1 MIEFFK
7 KNKIFFI
14 VLTTIIIIVLGITLG
29 IGISK
34 KKKAKI
40 QQEEQAKVQ
49 QELISNKEKLD
60 KAEELKNDINKTEK
74 EKDEDEYT
82 DEYKEYLK
90 LSDEEKKKVEAVP
103 RKIKVD
109 YSNLDNIRKDQEED
123 LNKKYVLPDDKKSEE
138 KEEEKKD
145 ENNDDNKD
153 VEVLPTK
160 FDLRDKIDIKVE
172 NQQTFGLCWNF
183 ASLKSLETNL
193 ALVKGENYDF
203 SESHIDYITSKEM
216 SGNYR
221 ILHDGGNFEDM
232 IKYSNLNK
240 GFVLEETVPL
250 DDYEEYEYNTFYN
263 TKSEDITVVKDVK
276 FPSFTK
282 SEFNES
288 QVDEKFKEFQATI
301 KTHIMNYGSVY
312 AGIMAPDFGKNYY
325 FKDID
330 DINLSR
336 GGHAVSIVGWD
347 DNYSKE
353 NFKSPT
359 GKQPEKNGAY
369 IALNSWGE
377 SWGENGYFYISYEDI
392 SVHNNLNGIIST
404 DTKDLVKL
412 LDFKNEKLEK
422 YIENTVY
429 DQIITVNGKKYI
441 KPTTLDSIRR
451 IDLSNSELDNL
462 NGLEYFKN
470 IYELDLS
477 NNKLENI
484 DKLGNLKYSEIMGLR
499 LNLSNNNIKDVAVLK
514 DKYISSLF
522 LDGNINVKGYGKI
535 KKIGYL
541 SLDNC
546 GITELED
553 LSSIEDLG
561 CINLSNNNISNY
573 DSIGNCN
580 SLYSIDLANNN
591 LEDLSKINNILNN
604 ENIIFLDLSNNKL
617 KDISNL
623 KNNNHIYNLDLS
635 NNTEIAD
642 FSPIKSCA
650 TLVMLKVENCGI
662 KNAEDVLINSYQDEF
677 LGNIGDDEFNYG
689 EDKGDYDGGDDYW
702 GIVYDLSNNIGISNI
717 KSLKNATD
725 IKLNNCDIK
734 DISELKE
741 LEYLQEIEL
750 SGNKELS
757 GDLSGKHFYRIDISD
772 CNLDDNF
779 NFFNVDEVYII
790 NIEKNNIKN
799 LELLK
804 NKVNCINI
812 EVDEYTDEI
821 TIPENVWV
829 EAEKYN
835 IRVEIPSTKNTTMNL
850 TKFIKDGDFIGS
862 IKSIDGKKYSNII
875 VNTPI
880 NSKDTEIKLEI
891 YGNVSCEDVT
901 LKFEINKNLDSL
913 GLAVTKKPDKTD
925 YALDEQINTNGIKVV
940 NKYQNYIEK
949 ETNNFEIGETK
960 GIDTNKA
967 LVPVTQNKFV
977 TAFSVNIIGM
987 NKEIDDGDLLDEDL
1001 IIPEDFEGEFPT
1013 LTFQTDEMYNIAKSY
1028 WSGNILNSN
1037 KYAKTIVLKSKK
1049 EYNKYEIP
1057 MYIPREYLYDIE
1069 GLKAMINSDI
1079 YIEFHEDV
1087 DNSIITSEE
1096 LKYFDKF
1103 ENLQNIYI
1111 ITSKTDKS
1119 QVIVDQSKYNII
1131 LQDGVG

>member
-14 VLTTIIIIVLGITLG
+14 VLITIIVIVLGITLG

-49 QELISNKEKLD
+49 QELISNKEKSD
-60 KAEELKNDINKTEK
+60 KVEELKNDINKTEK

-82 DEYKEYLK
+82 EEYKEYLK
-90 LSDEEKKKVEAVP
+90 LSDEEKKKVEVVP

-109 YSNLDNIRKDQEED
+109 YSNLDNIKKDQEED
-123 LNKKYVLPDDKKSEE
+123 LNKKYVLPDDEKSEE

-172 NQQTFGLCWNF
+172 NQQTFGLCWDF
-183 ASLKSLETNL
+183 AALKSLETNL

-203 SESHIDYITSKEM
+203 SESHVDYITSKEM
-216 SGNYR
+216 SKNYR

-232 IKYSNLNK
+232 LSYSDLNK
-240 GFVLEETVPL
+240 GFVLEETVPYG
-250 DDYEEYEYNTFYN
+250 DYEEYDYNTFYN
-263 TKSEDITVVKDVK
+263 TKSEDITVTKDVK
-276 FPSFTK
+276 FPSFYK
-282 SEFNES
+282 NLFDES
-288 QVDEKFKEFQATI
+288 QVDEKFKEFQSTI
-301 KTHIMNYGSVY
+301 KTHVMNYGSIY
-312 AGIMAPDFGKNYY
+312 AVIQAPDWGNCFY
-325 FKDID
+325 KDD
-330 DINLSR
+330 EDCSLSR
-336 GGHAVSIVGWD
+336 GPHAVAIIGWD

-412 LDFKNEKLEK
+412 SDFNNEKLEK

-441 KPTTLDSIRR
+441 KPITLDSIRR

-499 LNLSNNNIKDVAVLK
+499 LNLSNNNIKDVSVLK

-553 LSSIEDLG
+553 LSSIEYLG

-677 LGNIGDDEFNYG
+677 LGNISDDEFNYG
-689 EDKGDYDGGDDYW
+689 DYDGDDDYW
-702 GIVYDLSNNIGISNI
+702 GIVYDLSNNVGISNI
-717 KSLKNATD
+717 KSLKNAAD

-757 GDLSGKHFYRIDISD
+757 GDLSGKHFNRIDISD

-880 NSKDTEIKLEI
+880 NSKDTEIKLAT
-891 YGNVSCEDVT
+891 YGKVSCEDVT

-925 YALDEQINTNGIKVV
+925 YALEEPIDTKGIKVV
-940 NKYQNYIEK
+940 NKYKDYIEK
-949 ETNNFEIGETK
+949 ETNDFEIGDTK
-960 GIDTNKA
+960 GIDDNKA
-967 LVPVTQNKFV
+967 LVAVKQNKFV
-977 TAFSVNIIGM
+977 TAFSVNITGM
-987 NKEIDDGDLLDEDL
+987 NKEIDDDELLDEDL
-1001 IIPEDFEGEFPT
+1001 IIPDDFDGEFPT
-1013 LTFQTDEMYNIAKSY
+1013 LTFKTDEMYDIAYSY
-1028 WSGNILNSN
+1028 WGEDILSSN
-1037 KYAKTIVLKSKK
+1037 KDTKTIVLKTKK

-1057 MYIPREYLYDIE
+1057 MYIPRKYLYDIE

-1079 YIEFHEDV
+1079 YILFNEVDGNSTITAEDF
-1087 DNSIITSEE
+1087 
-1096 LKYFDKF
+1096 KYFEKF
-1103 ENLQNIYI
+1103 ENLQNIHI
-1111 ITSKTDKS
+1111 ITSETDKNK
-1119 QVIVDQSKYNII
+1119 IVVNQSKYNII
-1131 LQDGVG
+1131 FEGGVG

>member
-60 KAEELKNDINKTEK
+60 KAEALKNYINKTEK

-109 YSNLDNIRKDQEED
+109 YSNLDNIKKDQEED
-123 LNKKYVLPDDKKSEE
+123 LNKKYVLPDDE
-138 KEEEKKD
+138 KNEEKKD
-145 ENNDDNKD
+145 ENNEDKKD

-172 NQQTFGLCWNF
+172 NQQTFGLCWDF

-250 DDYEEYEYNTFYN
+250 NDYEEYEYNTFYN

-276 FPSFTK
+276 FPSFTRT
-282 SEFNES
+282 EFDES
-288 QVDEKFKEFQATI
+288 KVDEEFKEFQATI
-301 KTHIMNYGSVY
+301 KTHIMNYGSLY
-312 AGIMAPDFGKNYY
+312 AGIKSPDFGKNCYY
-325 FKDID
+325 KDSD
-330 DINLSR
+330 DINLSK
-336 GGHAVSIVGWD
+336 GNHAVSIVGWD
-347 DNYSKE
+347 DNYSRE

-359 GKQPEKNGAY
+359 GKQPEKDGAY

-392 SVHNNLNGIIST
+392 NVHDNLNGIIST

-412 LDFKNEKLEK
+412 SDFNNEKLEK

-484 DKLGNLKYSEIMGLR
+484 DKIGTLEYPENYVLR
-499 LNLSNNNIKDVAVLK
+499 LNLSNNNIKDVSALK
-514 DKYISSLF
+514 DKNIDALF
-522 LDGNINVKGYGKI
+522 LDGNKNVKGYGQVTKVS
-535 KKIGYL
+535 YL
-541 SLDNC
+541 SLENC

-553 LSSIEDLG
+553 LSSITRLR
-561 CINLSNNNISNY
+561 CIDLSNNNISNY
-573 DSIGNCN
+573 ENIEDFNY
-580 SLYSIDLANNN
+580 LYSIDLSNNN

-604 ENIIFLDLSNNKL
+604 ENIIIMDLSNNNL

-623 KNNNHIYNLDLS
+623 KDNNHIYTLDLS

-642 FSPIKSCA
+642 FTPIKSCA
-650 TLVMLKVENCGI
+650 GLSYLKVENCGI

-677 LGNIGDDEFNYG
+677 LGNVNYDE
-689 EDKGDYDGGDDYW
+689 EDYYDGDYDYW
-702 GIVYDLSNNIGISNI
+702 GISYDLSNNVGISNI
-717 KSLKNATD
+717 KALKNASN
-725 IKLNNCDIK
+725 IKLENCDIK
-734 DISELKE
+734 DVSELKE
-741 LEYLQEIEL
+741 LEYLYGVDL
-750 SGNKELS
+750 SGNKEIS
-757 GDLSGKHFYRIDISD
+757 GDLSEKYLSSLNVSN
-772 CNLDDNF
+772 CNLNESF
-779 NFFNVDEVYII
+779 NFFNVAGVDII
-790 NIEKNNIKN
+790 DIRKNNIN
-799 LELLK
+799 DLEALK
-804 NKVNCINI
+804 KKTNYSSILI
-812 EVDEYTDEI
+812 DEYTDE
-821 TIPENVWV
+821 TKLPENVFV
-829 EAEKYN
+829 EADKYDVT
-835 IRVEIPSTKNTTMNL
+835 IEVPSANDTTINL
-850 TKFIKDGDFIGS
+850 TKLIKDDEFFGM
-862 IKSIDGKKYSNII
+862 IKSINGKKYSNVLINI
-875 VNTPI
+875 PI
-880 NSKDTEIKLEI
+880 NSKKTEIKLST
-891 YGNVSCEDVT
+891 YGNINCEDAT
-901 LKFEINKNLDSL
+901 IKFKVNKNLNSL
-913 GLAVTKKPDKTD
+913 GIAVTRKPDRID
-925 YALDEQINTNGIKVV
+925 YAIDEPVNTKGIEVV
-940 NKYQNYIEK
+940 NKYENYIEK
-949 ETNNFEIGETK
+949 ETNDFEIGETK
-960 GIDTNKA
+960 GIETNKA

-977 TAFSVNIIGM
+977 TAFSVNIMGM

-1049 EYNKYEIP
+1049 EYNRYEIP

-1079 YIEFHEDV
+1079 YIEFNEDV

-1111 ITSKTDKS
+1111 ITSETDKS
-1119 QVIVDQSKYNII
+1119 KVIVDQSKYNII
-1131 LQDGVG
+1131 LQNGVG

>member
-74 EKDEDEYT
+74 EKDEEEYT

-145 ENNDDNKD
+145 ENNDDKKD

-172 NQQTFGLCWNF
+172 NQQTFGLCWDF

-221 ILHDGGNFEDM
+221 TLHDGGNFEDM

-312 AGIMAPDFGKNYY
+312 AVIMAPDFGKNYY

-392 SVHNNLNGIIST
+392 NVHNNLNGIIST

-412 LDFKNEKLEK
+412 SDFNNEKLEK

-484 DKLGNLKYSEIMGLR
+484 DKIGTLEYPENYALR
-499 LNLSNNNIKDVAVLK
+499 LNLSNNNIKDVSALK
-514 DKYISSLF
+514 DKKLDALF
-522 LDGNINVKGYGKI
+522 LDGNKNVKGYGQVTKVL
-535 KKIGYL
+535 YL
-541 SLDNC
+541 SLENC

-553 LSSIEDLG
+553 LSSITELR

-573 DSIGNCN
+573 DNIENFDY
-580 SLYSIDLANNN
+580 LYSVDLSNNN

-604 ENIIFLDLSNNKL
+604 ENIIIMDLSNNNL

-623 KNNNHIYNLDLS
+623 KDNNHIYTLDLS

-642 FSPIKSCA
+642 FTPIKSCA
-650 TLVMLKVENCGI
+650 GLSYLKVENCGI

-677 LGNIGDDEFNYG
+677 LGNVNYDE
-689 EDKGDYDGGDDYW
+689 EDYYDGDYDYW
-702 GIVYDLSNNIGISNI
+702 GISYDLSNNVGISNI
-717 KSLKNATD
+717 KALKNASN
-725 IKLNNCDIK
+725 IKLENCEIK
-734 DISELKE
+734 DVSELKE
-741 LEYLQEIEL
+741 LEYLYGVDL
-750 SGNKELS
+750 SGNKEIS
-757 GDLSGKHFYRIDISD
+757 GDLSEKYLSSLNVSN
-772 CNLDDNF
+772 CNLNESF
-779 NFFNVDEVYII
+779 NFFNVAGVDII
-790 NIEKNNIKN
+790 DIRKNNIN
-799 LELLK
+799 DLEALK
-804 NKVNCINI
+804 KKTNYSSILI
-812 EVDEYTDEI
+812 DEYTDE
-821 TIPENVWV
+821 TKLPENVLV
-829 EAEKYN
+829 EADKYDVT
-835 IRVEIPSTKNTTMNL
+835 IEVPSANDTTINL
-850 TKFIKDGDFIGS
+850 TKLIKDDEFFGM
-862 IKSIDGKKYSNII
+862 IKSINGKKYSNVLINI
-875 VNTPI
+875 PI
-880 NSKDTEIKLEI
+880 NSKKTEIKLST
-891 YGNVSCEDVT
+891 YGNINCEDAT
-901 LKFEINKNLDSL
+901 IKFKVNKNLNSL
-913 GLAVTKKPDKTD
+913 GIAVTRKPDRID
-925 YALDEQINTNGIKVV
+925 YAIDEQINTNGIKVV

-1111 ITSKTDKS
+1111 ITSETDKS
-1119 QVIVDQSKYNII
+1119 KVIVDQSKYNII
-1131 LQDGVG
+1131 LQKGVG

>member
-7 KNKIFFI
+7 KYKIFFI
-14 VLTTIIIIVLGITLG
+14 VLITIIVIVLGITLG

-34 KKKAKI
+34 KKKVKI

-60 KAEELKNDINKTEK
+60 KVEELKNDINKTEK

-82 DEYKEYLK
+82 EEYKEYLK
-90 LSDEEKKKVEAVP
+90 LSDEEKKKVEVVP

-109 YSNLDNIRKDQEED
+109 YSNLDNIKKDQEED
-123 LNKKYVLPDDKKSEE
+123 LNKKYVLLDGE
-138 KEEEKKD
+138 KDEEKKD
-145 ENNDDNKD
+145 ENNDDKKD

-172 NQQTFGLCWNF
+172 NQQTFGLCWDF
-183 ASLKSLETNL
+183 AALKSLETNL

-203 SESHIDYITSKEM
+203 SESHVDYITSKEM
-216 SGNYR
+216 SKNYR

-232 IKYSNLNK
+232 LSYSDLNK
-240 GFVLEETVPL
+240 GFVLEETVPYG
-250 DDYEEYEYNTFYN
+250 DYEEYDYNTFYN

-276 FPSFTK
+276 FPSFIK
-282 SEFNES
+282 SEFDES

-336 GGHAVSIVGWD
+336 GSHAISIVGWD

-392 SVHNNLNGIIST
+392 NVHNNLNGIIST

-412 LDFKNEKLEK
+412 SDFNNEKLEK
-422 YIENTVY
+422 YIENIVY

-441 KPTTLDSIRR
+441 KPITLDSIRR

-499 LNLSNNNIKDVAVLK
+499 LNLSNNNIKDVSVLK

-546 GITELED
+546 AITELED
-553 LSSIEDLG
+553 LSSIEYLG

-677 LGNIGDDEFNYG
+677 LGNISDDEFNYG
-689 EDKGDYDGGDDYW
+689 DYDGDDDYW
-702 GIVYDLSNNIGISNI
+702 GIVYDLSNNVGISNI
-717 KSLKNATD
+717 KSLKNAAD

-734 DISELKE
+734 EISELKE
-741 LEYLQEIEL
+741 LEYLHEIEL

-757 GDLSGKHFYRIDISD
+757 GDLSGKHFDRIDISD

-880 NSKDTEIKLEI
+880 NSKDTEIKLAT

-925 YALDEQINTNGIKVV
+925 YALEEPIDTKGIKVV
-940 NKYQNYIEK
+940 NKYKDYIEK
-949 ETNNFEIGETK
+949 ETNDFEIGDTK
-960 GIDTNKA
+960 GIDDNKA
-967 LVPVTQNKFV
+967 LVAVKQNKFV
-977 TAFSVNIIGM
+977 TAFSVNITGM
-987 NKEIDDGDLLDEDL
+987 NKEIDDDELLDEDL
-1001 IIPEDFEGEFPT
+1001 IIPNDFDGEFPT
-1013 LTFQTDEMYNIAKSY
+1013 LTFKTDEMYDIAYSY
-1028 WSGNILNSN
+1028 WGEDILSSN
-1037 KYAKTIVLKSKK
+1037 KDTKTIVLKTKK

-1057 MYIPREYLYDIE
+1057 MYIPRKYLYDIE

-1079 YIEFHEDV
+1079 YILFNEVDGNSTITAEDF
-1087 DNSIITSEE
+1087 
-1096 LKYFDKF
+1096 KYFEKF
-1103 ENLQNIYI
+1103 ENLQNIHI
-1111 ITSKTDKS
+1111 ITSETDKNK
-1119 QVIVDQSKYNII
+1119 IVVNQSKYNII
-1131 LQDGVG
+1131 FEGGVG

>member
-60 KAEELKNDINKTEK
+60 KAEALKNYINKTEK

-109 YSNLDNIRKDQEED
+109 YSNLDNIKKDQEED
-123 LNKKYVLPDDKKSEE
+123 LNKKYVLPDDE
-138 KEEEKKD
+138 KNEEKKD
-145 ENNDDNKD
+145 ENNEDKKD

-172 NQQTFGLCWNF
+172 NQQTFGLCWDF

-250 DDYEEYEYNTFYN
+250 NDYEEYEYNTFYN

-276 FPSFTK
+276 FPSFTRTEFDK
-282 SEFNES
+282 SK
-288 QVDEKFKEFQATI
+288 VDEEFKEFQATI
-301 KTHIMNYGSVY
+301 KTHIMNYGSLY
-312 AGIMAPDFGKNYY
+312 AGIKSPDFGKNCYY
-325 FKDID
+325 KDSD

-336 GGHAVSIVGWD
+336 GNHAVSIVGWD
-347 DNYSKE
+347 DNYSRE

-359 GKQPEKNGAY
+359 GKQPEKDGAY

-392 SVHNNLNGIIST
+392 NVHDNLNGIIST

-412 LDFKNEKLEK
+412 SDFNNEKLEK

-451 IDLSNSELDNL
+451 IDLSNSKLDNL

-484 DKLGNLKYSEIMGLR
+484 DKIGTLEYPENYVLR
-499 LNLSNNNIKDVAVLK
+499 LNLSNNNIKDVSALK
-514 DKYISSLF
+514 DKNIDALF
-522 LDGNINVKGYGKI
+522 LDGNKNVKGYGQVTKVS
-535 KKIGYL
+535 YL
-541 SLDNC
+541 SLENC

-553 LSSIEDLG
+553 LSSITRLR
-561 CINLSNNNISNY
+561 CIDLSNNNISNY
-573 DSIGNCN
+573 ENIEDFNY
-580 SLYSIDLANNN
+580 LYSIDLSNNN

-604 ENIIFLDLSNNKL
+604 ENIIIMDLSNNNL

-623 KNNNHIYNLDLS
+623 KDNNHIYTLDLS

-642 FSPIKSCA
+642 FTPIKSCA
-650 TLVMLKVENCGI
+650 GLSYLKVENCGI

-677 LGNIGDDEFNYG
+677 LGNVNYDE
-689 EDKGDYDGGDDYW
+689 EDYYDGDYDYW
-702 GIVYDLSNNIGISNI
+702 GISYDLSNNVGISNI
-717 KSLKNATD
+717 KALKNASN
-725 IKLNNCDIK
+725 IKLENCDIK
-734 DISELKE
+734 DVSELKE
-741 LEYLQEIEL
+741 LEYLYGVDL
-750 SGNKELS
+750 SGNKEIS
-757 GDLSGKHFYRIDISD
+757 GDLSEKYLSSLNVSN
-772 CNLDDNF
+772 CNLNESF
-779 NFFNVDEVYII
+779 NFFNVAGVDII
-790 NIEKNNIKN
+790 DIRKNNIN
-799 LELLK
+799 DLEALK
-804 NKVNCINI
+804 KKTNYSSILI
-812 EVDEYTDEI
+812 DEYTDE
-821 TIPENVWV
+821 TKLPENVFV
-829 EAEKYN
+829 EADKYDVT
-835 IRVEIPSTKNTTMNL
+835 IEVPSANDTTINL
-850 TKFIKDGDFIGS
+850 TKLIKDDEFFGM
-862 IKSIDGKKYSNII
+862 IKSINGKKYSNVLINI
-875 VNTPI
+875 PI
-880 NSKDTEIKLEI
+880 NSKKTEIKLST
-891 YGNVSCEDVT
+891 YGNINCEDAT
-901 LKFEINKNLDSL
+901 IKFKVNKNLNSL
-913 GLAVTKKPDKTD
+913 GIAVTRKPDRID
-925 YALDEQINTNGIKVV
+925 YAIDEPVNTKGIEVV
-940 NKYQNYIEK
+940 NKYENYIEK
-949 ETNNFEIGETK
+949 ETNDFKIGDTK
-960 GIDTNKA
+960 GIETNKA

-977 TAFSVNIIGM
+977 TAFSVNIMGM

-1049 EYNKYEIP
+1049 EYNRYEIP

-1079 YIEFHEDV
+1079 YIEFNEDV

-1111 ITSKTDKS
+1111 ITSETDKS
-1119 QVIVDQSKYNII
+1119 KVIVDQSKYNII
-1131 LQDGVG
+1131 LQNGVG